1 MREARRNSTEQR
13 EVTATR
19 GSSGSDSRGQRPAG
33 VGGRCEGGRSTDW
46 TAWRSTGGQRGQVDD
61 WTARWAASSAS
72 GQVTARLRRST
83 GEQTEQAKRRLRGS
97 EGDHEQANCVG
108 RRAGAEASRQVV
120 QTRHERRREP
130 RSRAESRQVR
140 GRAGKV
146 VRRAEQSAESKVVRR
161 EVGGEA
167 RSRAEV
173 DTSEARSLR
182 RVQRHECSD
191 PSKAEGD
198 EGAALLP
205 STAARAAGPCRRYRR
220 GSVFVSSPPL
230 TTFSPIFLG
239 HNFSAPFSG

>member
-140 GRAGKV
+140 GQGR
-146 VRRAEQSAESKVVRR
+146 Q
-161 EVGGEA
+161 GGEA